1 MTWQS
6 DWKGLGGGFLFGSDE
21 IKPLPV
27 LHLFQRDCL
36 LSSLMPEAHCR
47 FQEQYQLLTIIDQFI
62 TTGSLSSLL
71 ELFPGEM
78 TFLGLSY
85 PAYFAFWKSW
95 CCTHPLSAQSCQ
107 IEYARNP
114 EEFAGSHL
122 MRDQRPPLAGGSADT
137 QPCGLGGDKCWLQ
150 RVTDML
156 DVEEHQ
162 HMFQG
167 SWCISYPLLK
177 HAQVSRSRGPG
188 HSEDVR
194 SSQYP
199 HFYTCYPRLPLLT
212 RKPHP

>member
-21 IKPLPV
+21 IKPLSV

-85 PAYFAFWKSW
+85 PCVFCLLKKLVLYSSII
-95 CCTHPLSAQSCQ
+95 CTELSDRIRPGTLKNLQAA
-107 IEYARNP
+107 IYERP
-114 EEFAGSHL
+114 
-122 MRDQRPPLAGGSADT
+122 RPPLAGGSADT
-137 QPCGLGGDKCWLQ
+137 QPCGLGGDKCLLQ
-150 RVTDML
+150 RVKDML
-156 DVEEHQ
+156 DVEEHPL
-162 HMFQG
+162 MFLG
-167 SWCISYPLLK
+167 F
-177 HAQVSRSRGPG
+177 PG
-188 HSEDVR
+188 AFLIH
-194 SSQYP
+194 
-199 HFYTCYPRLPLLT
+199 C
-212 RKPHP
+212 